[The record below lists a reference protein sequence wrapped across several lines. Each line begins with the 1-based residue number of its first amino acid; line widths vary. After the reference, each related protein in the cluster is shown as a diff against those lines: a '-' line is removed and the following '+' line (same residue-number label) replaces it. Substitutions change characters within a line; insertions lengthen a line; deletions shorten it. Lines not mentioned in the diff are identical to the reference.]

1 MQMAWLLRAWA
12 AFSDSFT
19 FCLSVGLIGSGGAA
33 FVQPFVHWCVCVCV
47 HVCGHT
53 LCAGVHKETRG
64 DPGSLRHIPP

>member
-1 MQMAWLLRAWA
+1 MRMAWLLRAWA

-19 FCLSVGLIGSGGAA
+19 FCLSVGLIGSGELHLFNHSFIG
-33 FVQPFVHWCVCVCV
+33 VYVCV

-64 DPGSLRHIPP
+64 